1 MLKLQEGVQRY
12 QFKGNFYNVT
22 LNLDVLRKEAQT
34 NKLFIALTTDCLSQ
48 HDYTRFKVNSNQYEI
63 TRKRYIDCV
72 DEKADQIA
80 LIIAEQ
86 LVISDIE
93 KGFYKPVLGEKPDP
107 IPPRLEKPRPTP
119 TPVSLDEDTSTQE
132 ISSANEQILEQIQ
145 EELQDASS
153 EGRPVDTNLI
163 SNLSNQIVD
172 PETDDVVIN
181 DSNQES
187 AEIIGPDRNRPG
199 RIRVKGFYCING
211 VVKSVVVSIQRNRRR
226 KRRLG
231 RFKSVLNR
239 SVVVYSRF
247 RFEFKICTATR

>member
-34 NKLFIALTTDCLSQ
+34 NKLFIALTADCLSQ

-63 TRKRYIDCV
+63 TRKRYIECV

-119 TPVSLDEDTSTQE
+119 TPVSLDEGTSAQE
-132 ISSANEQILEQIQ
+132 ISSANEQLEQILKKNYKM
-145 EELQDASS
+145 LQVR
-153 EGRPVDTNLI
+153 GRPVDTNLI

-199 RIRVKGFYCING
+199 RIKVRG
-211 VVKSVVVSIQRNRRR
+211 V
-226 KRRLG
+226 L
-231 RFKSVLNR
+231 LH
-239 SVVVYSRF
+239 
-247 RFEFKICTATR
+247 